1 MLILP
6 PGHAK
11 QVAAR
16 RGHLHRRERW
26 FAGVAAA
33 VSVALAVLIIVSLAG
48 GGSEHRK
55 GCLDVTFA
63 SSTGAGVVAGCGA
76 AARSICAADGT
87 TKGYTGTVGRQVAAR
102 CRELGLAVG
111 G

>member
-33 VSVALAVLIIVSLAG
+33 VSVALAV

-76 AARSICAADGT
+76 AARPICAADGT

>member
-48 GGSEHRK
+48 GGSGHRK

-76 AARSICAADGT
+76 AAQEIQVRVAGRASNRGAAIGPPQRAH
-87 TKGYTGTVGRQVAAR
+87 VP
-102 CRELGLAVG
+102 
-111 G
+111 